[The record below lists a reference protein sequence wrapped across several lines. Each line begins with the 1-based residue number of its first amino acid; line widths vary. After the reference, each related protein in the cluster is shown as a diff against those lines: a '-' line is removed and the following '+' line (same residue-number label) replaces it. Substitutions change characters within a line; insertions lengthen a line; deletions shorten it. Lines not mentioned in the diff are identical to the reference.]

1 MSTTTSTTDYRFA
14 FYLRHGGSE
23 AETAFF
29 TLTTAS
35 GMDDASAL
43 ALANAMKNVAWP
55 TGTVATVSVERNATT
70 SIHYDGAP
78 TADPPVFI

>member
-1 MSTTTSTTDYRFA
+1 MSTTTSATDYRFG
-14 FYLRHGGSE
+14 FYLLRPGHE
-23 AETAFF
+23 TETAFF

-55 TGTVATVSVERNATT
+55 AGTTASVTVERNETT
-70 SIHYDGAP
+70 GVHADGDLTSAP
-78 TADPPVFI
+78 PSFT